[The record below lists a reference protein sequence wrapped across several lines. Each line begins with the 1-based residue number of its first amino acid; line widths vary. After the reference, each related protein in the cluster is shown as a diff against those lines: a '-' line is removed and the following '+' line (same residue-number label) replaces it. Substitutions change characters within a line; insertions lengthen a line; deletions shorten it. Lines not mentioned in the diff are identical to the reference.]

1 MLEPVRPDVRKRRVH
16 QRSYS
21 NWRWH
26 LDEVLVWINGE
37 THYIWRAVDHEGE
50 MLEVFATKWWDYKT
64 ALTFINR
71 AMKRVLP
78 EECELV
84 SV

>member
-1 MLEPVRPDVRKRRVH
+1 
-16 QRSYS
+16 
-21 NWRWH
+21 
-26 LDEVLVWINGE
+26 
-37 THYIWRAVDHEGE
+37 
-50 MLEVFATKWWDYKT
+50 MLEVFSTKWWDYKT

>member
-1 MLEPVRPDVRKRRVH
+1 MRFV
-16 QRSYS
+16 Q
-21 NWRWH
+21 
-26 LDEVLVWINGE
+26 INGE
-37 THYIWRAVDHEGE
+37 KHYIWRAVDHEGD
-50 MLEVFATKWWDYKT
+50 MHEVFATKWRDRKT
-64 ALTFINR
+64 TLTFINR